1 MSSLRKNVAS
11 QNFTFCLVSATTG
24 LGVAG
29 ASITAYVTK
38 DGAAQGA
45 AAGTTTS
52 QGNGQYN
59 YAPTQAETNATDVGF
74 FFTATGCVPCNLD
87 FHTDV
92 VDANGLVSVNLVDI
106 AGSAVSTTSAQLG
119 VNVIQVNG
127 TTQTAKDLGASATQ
141 TGDSFARLGAP
152 AGASVSADIAAVKSD
167 TGTILTD
174 VNTGA
179 GAIYTRLG
187 APAGA
192 SIAADIAAV
201 EANAVTLVA
210 GVNVTNIGGSALST
224 HAAGMIPADVRDIV
238 GVAVSTTTAQLGV
251 NAVQYNAQTTQTDA
265 NGLPKVD
272 IVDVAGSAV
281 ATGSAQL
288 GVNVVQWNGQA
299 TQNDANNLPKVD
311 IEAVNGNTTAAQNV
325 SHTMQ
330 AIGRG
335 TCTIGGSTT
344 SVVTS
349 AFAPAGAAAGQF
361 LGRVI
366 IFDANTTTAALQG
379 QATVITASSNAAAP
393 VFTVVALTTAPSSG
407 DTFSVV

>member
-11 QNFTFCLVSATTG
+11 QNFTFCLVSTTTG

-45 AAGTTTS
+45 AAGTSTS

-92 VDANGLVSVNLVDI
+92 VDANGLVSVNMVDI

-141 TGDSFARLGAP
+141 TGDNFARLGAP
-152 AGASVSADIAAVKSD
+152 AGASVS
-167 TGTILTD
+167 
-174 VNTGA
+174 
-179 GAIYTRLG
+179 
-187 APAGA
+187 
-192 SIAADIAAV
+192 ADIAAV

-281 ATGSAQL
+281 STTSAQL
-288 GVNVVQWNGQA
+288 GVNVVQYNTQTAA
-299 TQNDANNLPKVD
+299 TDANNLPKVD
-311 IEAVNGNTTAAQNV
+311 VEAINGNVTAPQNIQ
-325 SHTMQ
+325 HTMQ
-330 AIGRG
+330 AVVRG
-335 TCTIGGSTT
+335 TCSGGTLTTAVVSSMTSPNTLTATGQLIGRTI
-344 SVVTS
+344 
-349 AFAPAGAAAGQF
+349 
-361 LGRVI
+361 L
-366 IFDANTTTAALQG
+366 FDANTTSAALQS
-379 QATVITASSNAAAP
+379 QASNITNSTTGATP
-393 VFTVVALTTAPSSG
+393 TLTFTALTSAPANG

>member
-45 AAGTTTS
+45 AAGTSTS

-92 VDANGLVSVNLVDI
+92 VDANGLVSVNMVDI

-141 TGDSFARLGAP
+141 TGDNFARLGAP
-152 AGASVSADIAAVKSD
+152 AGASVS
-167 TGTILTD
+167 
-174 VNTGA
+174 
-179 GAIYTRLG
+179 
-187 APAGA
+187 
-192 SIAADIAAV
+192 ADIAAV

-311 IEAVNGNTTAAQNV
+311 IEAINGNVTSPQNV
-325 SHTMQ
+325 AHTMQ
-330 AIGRG
+330 AICRG
-335 TCTIGGSTT
+335 TCSGGTLTTAVVSSMTSPNTLTATGQLIGRTI
-344 SVVTS
+344 
-349 AFAPAGAAAGQF
+349 
-361 LGRVI
+361 L
-366 IFDANTTTAALQG
+366 FDANTTSAALQS
-379 QATVITASSNAAAP
+379 QASNITNSTTGATP
-393 VFTVVALTTAPSSG
+393 TLTFTALTSAPANG